1 MNSSAPAAPRT
12 ALDLLFGPDQET
24 PAAIAQQLRS
34 ADAGAEIRSAL
45 DSLPP
50 LTREAAVD
58 QVTTAA
64 AGLLD
69 VNLADVV
76 AAGWQKHAELTA
88 AARRTLAA
96 PGSTD
101 LVDLASHRISAAQ
114 EPYVTILVDGHRVA
128 TVRFGLSL
136 TFEISAL
143 LAEIRAGR
151 LVALHSGRCAVTG
164 ALAIQGIDVI
174 TRQARIDLPGIIS
187 LRGGIRLLPGR
198 DYPAGLGSEPVRDQL
213 TASG

>member
-1 MNSSAPAAPRT
+1 MSSPTPVAPGT
-12 ALDLLFGPDQET
+12 ALALLFGPDQES
-24 PAAIAQQLRS
+24 PAAIAQRLRS
-34 ADAGAEIRSAL
+34 ADVGADIRGAL

-50 LTREAAVD
+50 LTRAAAVD

-69 VNLADVV
+69 INLADLV
-76 AAGWQKHAELTA
+76 AAGWQKHADLTA

-96 PGSTD
+96 LGSTD
-101 LVDLASHRISAAQ
+101 LVDLASHRVSAAQ

-136 TFEISAL
+136 AFEISAL

-151 LVALHSGRCAVTG
+151 LVALRSGRCAVIG
-164 ALAIQGIDVI
+164 ALAIQGINVV
-174 TRQARIDLPGIIS
+174 TRQAHIDLPGIVS
-187 LRGGIRLLPGR
+187 LRGGIRLLSVY
-198 DYPAGLGSEPVRDQL
+198 DYPADLSSEPAHDQL
-213 TASG
+213 TATG

>member
-1 MNSSAPAAPRT
+1 MSASAPTSPRT
-12 ALDLLFGPDQET
+12 ALALLFGPDQET
-24 PAAIAQQLRS
+24 PAAIAQRLRS
-34 ADAGAEIRSAL
+34 ADIGADIRSAL

-50 LTREAAVD
+50 LTREAAVGKA
-58 QVTTAA
+58 TAAA

-76 AAGWQKHAELTA
+76 AAGWRKHADLTA

-101 LVDLASHRISAAQ
+101 LVDLASHRVSAAQ

-136 TFEISAL
+136 AFEISAL
-143 LAEIRAGR
+143 LAEIKAGR
-151 LVALHSGRCAVTG
+151 LVALHSGRCEVTG
-164 ALAIQGIDVI
+164 TLTIQGISVI
-174 TRQARIDLPGIIS
+174 TRQAHVDLPGIIS
-187 LRGGIRLLPGR
+187 FREGIRLLPVH
-198 DYPAGLGSEPVRDQL
+198 DYPADRRSAPVHDRL
-213 TASG
+213 TTSG